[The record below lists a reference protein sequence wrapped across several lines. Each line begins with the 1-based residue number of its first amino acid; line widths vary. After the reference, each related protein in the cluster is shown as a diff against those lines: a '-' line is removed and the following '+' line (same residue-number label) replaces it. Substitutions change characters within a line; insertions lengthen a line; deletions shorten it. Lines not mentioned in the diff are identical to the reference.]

1 MNRLERFYK
10 IDQLLQ
16 DRKIVSRDDF
26 LSLLEV
32 SLATFKRDL
41 EYMRDRFN
49 APVIYDSDA
58 RGYRYESSFNSK
70 TKFSLPGLWF
80 TEQEIFALITMQQ
93 LLENLDQGSIIGP
106 HIQPVS

>member
-16 DRKIVSRDDF
+16 ERTVVNRDDF

-58 RGYRYESSFNSK
+58 RRRGGQGEPTYKE
-70 TKFSLPGLWF
+70 
-80 TEQEIFALITMQQ
+80 EQ
-93 LLENLDQGSIIGP
+93 P
-106 HIQPVS
+106 